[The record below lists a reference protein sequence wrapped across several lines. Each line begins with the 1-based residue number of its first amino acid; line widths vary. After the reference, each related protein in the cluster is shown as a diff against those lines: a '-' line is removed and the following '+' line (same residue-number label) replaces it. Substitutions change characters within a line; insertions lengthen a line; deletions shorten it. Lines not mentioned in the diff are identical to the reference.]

1 MQTTIRPSVELSL
14 RLKTRLA
21 LLGVLGL
28 FMVFG
33 AVALDRMNALH
44 NAATSLSATV
54 TPDIRLIGAIDMLVS
69 AIRTAEADI
78 LLADGDTAGQAARD
92 RLAALRSRL
101 DQRLDDLASAALPAG
116 SAEAEARALILDLWP
131 AYVAEST
138 ASVVLAESGKGAAAR
153 AAFRAAGARH
163 EALGAALD
171 LLMTAGEDA
180 HVKARAAIAR
190 AADQTRWLTLS
201 VGTGLLIIGLAM
213 VLLFEA
219 SLVAMAQRLLTA
231 MKRVAAGDPH
241 APVPHT
247 DRSDEFGEL
256 ARAVRTFAASLDGH
270 RRREVEL
277 RAQAGTDALTGVAN
291 RRAFL
296 ERADDEVH
304 RALRYGHPLSL
315 LMIDIDHFKQVNDV
329 HGHAA
334 GDAALVRLVEACGPE
349 LREHD
354 VLARL
359 GGEEFVVLL
368 PHTDPT
374 RAMLVAERLR
384 QAVERAPVDPP
395 RNASGGVFHITIS
408 LGSATLRNDRTAA
421 PSESLSTLLERADQA
436 LYGAKHSGRNR
447 VVGSSLAAE

>member
-1 MQTTIRPSVELSL
+1 MQMPNRPFPEMSL

-44 NAATSLSATV
+44 DAAASLSATV
-54 TPDIRLIGAIDMLVS
+54 NPDIRLIGEIDILAS
-69 AIRTAEADI
+69 ALRTAEADS
-78 LLADGDTAGQAARD
+78 LLDDSPVAGQAARD
-92 RLAALRSRL
+92 RIAALRSRL
-101 DQRLDDLASAALPAG
+101 DQRLDDLESVPLPSG

-138 ASVVLAESGKGAAAR
+138 ASVKLAESGKIAAAR

-171 LLMTAGEDA
+171 LLMAAGEDA
-180 HVKARAAIAR
+180 HLQARAAIAR

-241 APVPHT
+241 ATVPHT
-247 DRSDEFGEL
+247 ERADEFGEL
-256 ARAVRTFAASLDGH
+256 ARAVRSFAASLDGL

-277 RAQAGTDALTGVAN
+277 RALAGTDALTGVAN

-296 ERADDEVH
+296 ERADDEVA
-304 RALRYGHPLSL
+304 RALRYGQPLSL

-334 GDAALVRLVEACGPE
+334 GDAALVRLVEACAPE

-354 VLARL
+354 MLARL

-368 PHTDPT
+368 PHTDT
-374 RAMLVAERLR
+374 ARALLVAERLR

-395 RNASGGVFHITIS
+395 RHACSGVFHITIS
-408 LGSATLRNDRTAA
+408 LGSATLQGDL
-421 PSESLSTLLERADQA
+421 PSETLSTLLERADRA

-447 VVGSSLAAE
+447 VMGSSLAAE

>member
-1 MQTTIRPSVELSL
+1 MQTSIRPFAEMSL

-44 NAATSLSATV
+44 DAAASLSATV
-54 TPDIRLIGAIDMLVS
+54 NPDIRLIGDIDMLAS

-78 LLADGDTAGQAARD
+78 LLADSDGARQAARD
-92 RLAALRSRL
+92 RVVALRARL
-101 DQRLDDLASAALPAG
+101 DARLDDLRTVSLPAG

-138 ASVVLAESGKGAAAR
+138 AMAALAESGKAAAAR

-171 LLMTAGEDA
+171 LLMAAGEDA
-180 HVKARAAIAR
+180 HAEARAAIAR

-247 DRSDEFGEL
+247 ERTDEFGEL

-277 RAQAGTDALTGVAN
+277 RAQAGTDALTGIAN

-296 ERADDEVH
+296 ERADDEVN

-315 LMIDIDHFKQVNDV
+315 LMIDIDHFKQVNDA

-334 GDAALVRLVEACGPE
+334 GDAALVRLVEACAPE

-368 PHTDPT
+368 PHTDT
-374 RAMLVAERLR
+374 ARAMLVAERLR
-384 QAVERAPVDPP
+384 QAVERTPVEPP
-395 RNASGGVFHITIS
+395 PNAKGGVFHITIS
-408 LGSATLRNDRTAA
+408 LGSATLQFDQPADA
-421 PSESLSTLLERADQA
+421 PESLSTLLERADRA
-436 LYGAKHSGRNR
+436 LYGAKHGGRNR
-447 VVGSSLAAE
+447 VMGSSLAAE